1 MEKGFVCVVKAAS
14 HSDNAFLR
22 DFGGRFPVAEK
33 YGTSECGVLWC
44 GDRPPFPYCL
54 GAAAVGATSEY
65 PVSTVTVDPSAPS
78 VTVRADALG
87 FKSPFVAAASGMV
100 FLSDSV
106 SALTAAAAFFDVR
119 FEADPD
125 AVLAGLAYQSLPVGR
140 TFLRGVSS
148 QQ

>member
-1 MEKGFVCVVKAAS
+1 MEKGFVCVVKAPS

-22 DFGGRFPVAEK
+22 DFGGRFSTAEK
-33 YGTSECGVLWC
+33 YGTSQRAVLWC

-106 SALTAAAAFFDVR
+106 SLLREAAAFFDVSISV
-119 FEADPD
+119 DVSS
-125 AVLAGLAYQSLPVGR
+125 VLAGLAYQSLPVGR
-140 TFLRGVSS
+140 TFLQDVSS